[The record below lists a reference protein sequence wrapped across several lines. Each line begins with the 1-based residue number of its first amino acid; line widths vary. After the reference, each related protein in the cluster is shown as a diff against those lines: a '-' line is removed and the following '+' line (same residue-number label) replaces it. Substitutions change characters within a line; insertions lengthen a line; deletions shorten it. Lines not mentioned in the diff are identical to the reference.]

1 MSARISQARI
11 SQARI
16 SQAEPAAAAAPD
28 TEVTQRG
35 SARLPR
41 IAAGLSLAGAGV
53 LIFAGFLMT
62 PSEASSA
69 TAAGLRTLAAHPA
82 QTQLAAVVLH
92 FGYLLLIPA
101 AFALVH
107 LARRGARRL
116 TYAGLVLTV
125 LGAGLS
131 GLLISDF
138 FELSLAQHLPLATAA
153 RVDDAGKQYA
163 LAALI
168 AKPTALAAVLGLV
181 LLAVAVWRAGWVSW
195 WPAVV
200 MLVGWVVAFSSSTLL
215 RGGVGSGLVLI
226 GLVALAARVLR
237 AGDGEWEAGRPA

>member
-1 MSARISQARI
+1 MQPHVGAPARRA
-11 SQARI
+11 
-16 SQAEPAAAAAPD
+16 
-28 TEVTQRG
+28 
-35 SARLPR
+35 L
-41 IAAGLSLAGAGV
+41 GAGPV
-53 LIFAGFLMT
+53 QTRVGHKGAIDRQAQL
-62 PSEASSA
+62 SA
-69 TAAGLRTLAAHPA
+69 
-82 QTQLAAVVLH
+82 VILH

-116 TYAGLVLTV
+116 AYTGLVLSV

-131 GLLISDF
+131 GLLVSDF
-138 FELSLAQHLPLATAA
+138 FELSLAQHLPLADAA

-163 LAALI
+163 LGALI

-200 MLVGWVVAFSSSTLL
+200 LLVGWVVAFSSDTLL
-215 RGGVGSGLVLI
+215 RGGVGSGLVLV
-226 GLVALAARVLR
+226 GLAALATRVLR
-237 AGDGEWEAGRPA
+237 ASDGEWEDGRPLQPSRG

>member
-1 MSARISQARI
+1 MSARISR
-11 SQARI
+11 
-16 SQAEPAAAAAPD
+16 AEPAAAGAPAID
-28 TEVTQRG
+28 IAQRG

-62 PSEASSA
+62 PPEASSA
-69 TAAGLRTLAAHPA
+69 TTAGLRTLAAHPA
-82 QTQLAAVVLH
+82 QAQIAAVVLH

-107 LARRGARRL
+107 LARRRARRL
-116 TYAGLVLTV
+116 SYTGLVLSV

-131 GLLISDF
+131 GLVVSDF
-138 FELSLAQHLPLATAA
+138 FELSLAQHLALTTAA

-163 LAALI
+163 LGALI

-195 WPAVV
+195 WPAAV
-200 MLVGWVVAFSSSTLL
+200 MLVGWVVAFSSNTLL
-215 RGGVGSGLVLI
+215 RGGVGSGLVLV
-226 GLVALAARVLR
+226 GLATLGARVLR
-237 AGDGEWEAGRPA
+237 ASDGEWEDGQPG

>member
-1 MSARISQARI
+1 M
-11 SQARI
+11 
-16 SQAEPAAAAAPD
+16 
-28 TEVTQRG
+28 
-35 SARLPR
+35 
-41 IAAGLSLAGAGV
+41 
-53 LIFAGFLMT
+53 
-62 PSEASSA
+62 
-69 TAAGLRTLAAHPA
+69 AAHPA
-82 QTQLAAVVLH
+82 QAQLSAAVLH

-116 TYAGLVLTV
+116 TYTGLVFTV

-138 FELSLAQHLPLATAA
+138 FELSLAQHLPLADAA
-153 RVDDAGKQYA
+153 RVEDAGKQYA
-163 LAALI
+163 LGALI

-200 MLVGWVVAFSSSTLL
+200 LLVGWVVAFSSASLL
-215 RGGVGSGLVLI
+215 RDAIGSGLVLV

-237 AGDGEWEAGRPA
+237 ASDGEWEAGRPA

>member
-1 MSARISQARI
+1 MPARMIRT
-11 SQARI
+11 
-16 SQAEPAAAAAPD
+16 EPAADASAAAGAAI
-28 TEVTQRG
+28 RG

-53 LIFAGFLMT
+53 LIFAGFLLT

-69 TAAGLRTLAAHPA
+69 TADGLRTLAAHPA
-82 QTQLAAVVLH
+82 QAQLSAVILH

-116 TYAGLVLTV
+116 TYTGLVLSV

-131 GLLISDF
+131 GLLVSDF
-138 FELSLAQHLPLATAA
+138 FELSLAQHLPLAAAA

-163 LAALI
+163 LGALI
-168 AKPTALAAVLGLV
+168 AKPTALAAVLGLI

-200 MLVGWVVAFSSSTLL
+200 MLVGWVVAFSSNSLL
-215 RGGVGSGLVLI
+215 RGGVGSGLVLV
-226 GLVALAARVLR
+226 GLAALAARVLR
-237 AGDGEWEAGRPA
+237 ASDGEWEDGQPA